1 MNKRYLLGVDDTQDT
16 LEALENLGGLFLKG
30 DALFHLFHSVPES
43 HLPARPPSSVE
54 TTDWEKVQK
63 RRAQQVLDKAVTSL
77 LELGYKR
84 SRLSTESRLQS
95 ANTVQ
100 DILDVCREAEIA
112 AIVLARKQRSGVK
125 RLLSDATTDKVCQYS
140 VEKPVWAI
148 GALPLEPPNILA
160 AVDESD
166 YADRIAAHLAEAF
179 GVFPEARVTFFNVMP
194 AEPPTYWDDGHIL
207 DESERTERQ
216 TVVKQW
222 RWSYEEM
229 MGGIFAR
236 ARGVL
241 TKAGIQERQI
251 TTTMQPRVRGIA
263 RDIMAEASRGGFN
276 ILALGRR
283 GSGQS
288 QFDLGSRA
296 SKILRSVRDC
306 SLLLVS

>member
-1 MNKRYLLGVDDTQDT
+1 MNPRYLLGVDDTQDT
-16 LEALENLGGLFLKG
+16 LEALKNLGELFVKG
-30 DALFHLFHSVPES
+30 DALFHLFHAVPES
-43 HLPARPPSSVE
+43 HLPARPPPSVE
-54 TTDWEKVQK
+54 TTEWEKVQK
-63 RRAQQVLDKAVTSL
+63 RQAQQVLDKAVSSL
-77 LELGYKR
+77 LQLGYKR

-95 ANTVQ
+95 DNTVQ
-100 DILDVCREAEIA
+100 DILEVGRKAETA

-125 RLLSDATTDKVCQYS
+125 RLLSDATTTKVCQCS
-140 VEKPVWAI
+140 KAQSVWAI
-148 GALPLEPPNILA
+148 GALPLQPPNILA

-166 YADRIAAHLAEAF
+166 YADRIAAHLAAAF
-179 GVFPEARVTFFNVMP
+179 GAFPEARVTLFNVMP
-194 AEPPTYWDDGHIL
+194 AKPPTYWDDGHIL

-216 TVVKQW
+216 AEVKQW

-251 TTTMQPRVRGIA
+251 TTTMQPRMRGIA
-263 RDIMAEASRGGFN
+263 RDILAEASRGGFN
-276 ILALGRR
+276 IMALGRR
-283 GSGQS
+283 GSGKS

-296 SKILRSVRDC
+296 SKILRSVHDC